1 MKKNGFS
8 LIMLIILG
16 ALVGVGG
23 IFGFKIGKPYMD
35 AATVQGQAEAVM
47 REIQANPANSEIEL
61 RQRLFN
67 RLNVQGI
74 SLKFDNIQ
82 LKKQDGEIVGFEVDL
97 PTEIKLWEN
106 AYLVLEL
113 NGDYPARPENTP
125 KK

>member
-8 LIMLIILG
+8 LWLMIIGG
-16 ALVGVGG
+16 AILGVGG
-23 IFGFKIGKPYMD
+23 IYGFKIGKPYMD
-35 AATVQGQAEAVM
+35 TATAKAQAETVIKESMVNA
-47 REIQANPANSEIEL
+47 PTTEIEF

-74 SLKFDNIQ
+74 DVKFEN
-82 LKKQDGEIVGFEVDL
+82 
-97 PTEIKLWEN
+97 IKLQKSDGDIIGFDIDMSHEIPLWKD

-113 NGDYPARPENTP
+113 KAQYPEIQNEP